1 MILSL
6 QNYATLFY
14 KNYIKG
20 KNMERI
26 VPEHKHLIIRA
37 EINNAPKDPEWI
49 KEWLTLLVDK
59 IDMKICSGP
68 HTAYVD
74 IPGNSGVTGVVVIE
88 TSHIAVHV
96 WDEPDPA
103 LFQLDVYTCG
113 PFDMNI
119 IFDDIDQFSP
129 SKVEWKYLDR
139 EHGLNEVSKS
149 AQ

>member
-1 MILSL
+1 MVI
-6 QNYATLFY
+6 
-14 KNYIKG
+14 
-20 KNMERI
+20 
-26 VPEHKHLIIRA
+26 PEHKHLIIRA
-37 EINNAPKDPEWI
+37 EINNAPKDPAWV
-49 KEWLTLLVDK
+49 KEWLSSLVDK

-74 IPGNSGVTGVVVIE
+74 SPGNSGVTGVVVIE

-113 PFDMNI
+113 PFDMDI
-119 IFDDIDQFSP
+119 IFDDINQFDP

-139 EHGLNEVSKS
+139 EHGLNEVSTS